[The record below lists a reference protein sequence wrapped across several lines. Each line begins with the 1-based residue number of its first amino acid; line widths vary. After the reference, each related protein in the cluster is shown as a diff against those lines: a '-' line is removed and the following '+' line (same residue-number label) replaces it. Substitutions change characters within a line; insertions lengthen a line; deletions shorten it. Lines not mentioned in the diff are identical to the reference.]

1 MAGSF
6 GIVGVL
12 YLLLSF
18 YLVQGRIFGGSQHNQ
33 MKRPISPRFKG
44 WSPTEICC
52 PQSMGELPWVV
63 ALMDERNH
71 YFGGGSLISAD
82 VVLTG
87 AFITKNKT
95 LDQIFVR
102 AGEWSFKIT
111 TERYPHVQVGIRKIV
126 RHPAFCVNSGANNV
140 ALLFLER
147 PLRLAPH
154 IQTICMPPSNRNFDL
169 RRCIVSGWGKHNTRA
184 TRFMKVMKKIEVT
197 VVKNPECQARMQLA
211 HGDNF
216 LLDESLMCAGG
227 ELGKDSC
234 TGDGGFPLACPLKED
249 PERYEQAG
257 IVNWGV
263 GCGQKDIPAV
273 YTSVAKLRGWIDQEI
288 ARNQMGYQPKYG

>member
-1 MAGSF
+1 
-6 GIVGVL
+6 
-12 YLLLSF
+12 
-18 YLVQGRIFGGSQHNQ
+18 
-33 MKRPISPRFKG
+33 
-44 WSPTEICC
+44 
-52 PQSMGELPWVV
+52 
-63 ALMDERNH
+63 MDERNH

-87 AFITKNKT
+87 AYFTKNKT

-126 RHPAFCVNSGANNV
+126 RHPGFSVNYGANNV

-184 TRFMKVMKKIEVT
+184 RRYMNVLKKIEVT
-197 VVKNPECQARMQLA
+197 VPYVCRRR
-211 HGDNF
+211 
-216 LLDESLMCAGG
+216 
-227 ELGKDSC
+227 
-234 TGDGGFPLACPLKED
+234 T
-249 PERYEQAG
+249 RYEQAG

-288 ARNQMGYQPKYG
+288 ARNQMGNQPKYGGYRGNARDPRMRVAQEIGATHEVDFKCGNPTIISANWTAPRCVACPKGIRNASFASENGF